1 MSIKDVIVV
10 LIEILIGQRAQLVE
24 DRSDVHP
31 IIGVGKASIADP
43 ATGIVI
49 RIGREVDAALRPLEL
64 TSE

>member
-31 IIGVGKASIADP
+31 IIGVGIASIADP
-43 ATGIVI
+43 A
-49 RIGREVDAALRPLEL
+49 R
-64 TSE
+64 